1 MKTLHLFMGWTI
13 GRYSLAFLCVG
24 IVVAA
29 ISVSAEKP
37 VDSYKDLQ
45 YPPLN
50 NLQIAQPNRIELS
63 NGIILFLIED
73 HGLPMVN
80 VSVLIR
86 GGTRSEPVS
95 KAGVAD
101 LCGTVMRT
109 GGTASR
115 PGDKLD
121 EELDRLGAAVE
132 TGMSDDLGSA
142 SVSVLKEDTDKGLAI
157 LSDLLQNPSFP
168 EDKIELAKIGIR
180 DSIARRNDNPGG
192 IVFREF
198 ERILFGTNSA
208 YGHQPEFATVDAIKR
223 DDLIAFYKQFYQ
235 PENLIV
241 GVWGDFKASEM
252 QAKIEATLGAWKKG
266 GNPKP
271 AIPAVESSVERSG
284 TYYIGKED
292 INQTWVVVGHLGGQR
307 NDPDYYA
314 LNLMNRILG
323 GSMASRMFS
332 NIRSDM
338 GLAYNIRS
346 SWNAE
351 WDRPGEFIASGSTK
365 AGTTVKMLNAMKHE
379 IQRLTEEEVTE
390 EELSRAKDGVLKGFA
405 FEFDSTGKVVQRMMN
420 YEFYGY
426 PHDYLQ
432 RFRENIEKVSR
443 TDILNA
449 AKKHLHPDQSI
460 QLLLGREKD
469 FDQPLST
476 LGKVTPVDITI
487 PGAPEADSPNK

>member
-1 MKTLHLFMGWTI
+1 MG
-13 GRYSLAFLCVG
+13 G
-24 IVVAA
+24 ISANAGSAA
-29 ISVSAEKP
+29 E
-37 VDSYKDLQ
+37 SYKDLKF
-45 YPPLN
+45 PPLN
-50 NLQIAQPNRIELS
+50 NLQIPQPNRMELP
-63 NGIILFLIED
+63 NGIVLFLIED
-73 HGLPMVN
+73 HELPMVN

-121 EELDRLGAAVE
+121 EELDRLGGAVE
-132 TGMSDDLGSA
+132 MGMSDDLGSA
-142 SVSVLKEDTDKGLAI
+142 GVSVLKEDTDKGLAI
-157 LSDLLQNPSFP
+157 LSDLLQNPLFP

-208 YGHQPEFATVDAIKR
+208 YGHQPEYATLDAIKR
-223 DDLIAFYKQFYQ
+223 EDLIVYYKQFYQ

-252 QAKIEATLGAWKKG
+252 REKIEGTLGAWKKG
-266 GNPKP
+266 GQPKP
-271 AIPAVESSVERSG
+271 EVPAVESSANRSG
-284 TYYIGKED
+284 VYYISKED

-314 LNLMNRILG
+314 LNIMNRILG
-323 GSMASRMFS
+323 GSMSSRMFS

-346 SWNAE
+346 SWSAG
-351 WDRPGEFIASGSTK
+351 WDHPGAFMASGSTK
-365 AGTTVKMLNAMKHE
+365 VETTVKMLAAMKHE
-379 IQRLTEEEVTE
+379 IKRMTEEEVTD

-426 PHDYLQ
+426 PRDYLQ

-449 AKKHLHPDQSI
+449 AKKHLHSDQSI

-469 FDQPLST
+469 FDEPLST
-476 LGKVTPVDITI
+476 LGKVTTVDITI
-487 PGAPEADSPNK
+487 PKPVEAGSAGK

>member
-1 MKTLHLFMGWTI
+1 MGSGI
-13 GRYSLAFLCVG
+13 GGVPAN
-24 IVVAA
+24 AA
-29 ISVSAEKP
+29 SPA
-37 VDSYKDLQ
+37 DSYKDLK
-45 YPPLN
+45 YPSLN
-50 NLQIAQPNRIELS
+50 NVPIPQPERMELG
-63 NGIILFLIED
+63 NGIVLFLIED
-73 HGLPMVN
+73 HELPMVN
-80 VSVLIR
+80 ISVLVQ
-86 GGTRSEPVS
+86 GGTRSEPTAR
-95 KAGVAD
+95 AGVAE

-109 GGTASR
+109 GGTAGR

-132 TGMSDDLGSA
+132 MGMGEDSGTA

-157 LSDLLQNPSFP
+157 LSDLLQNPAFP
-168 EDKIELAKIGIR
+168 EDKIELARIGIR

-192 IVFREF
+192 IAFREF

-208 YGHQPEFATVDAIKR
+208 YGHQPEYATVDAIKR
-223 DDLIAFYKQFYQ
+223 EDLRAFHKQFYQ

-241 GVWGDFKASEM
+241 GIWGDFKASEM
-252 QAKIEATLGAWKKG
+252 RIKIEGTLGAWKKG
-266 GNPKP
+266 GQPKP
-271 AIPAVESSVERSG
+271 EVPALESGAAGRSG
-284 TYYIGKED
+284 VYYIGKED

-346 SWNAE
+346 SWNAG
-351 WDRPGEFIASGSTK
+351 WDHPGAFIASGSTK
-365 AGTTVKMLNAMKHE
+365 AATTIKMLTAMKHE
-379 IQRLTEEEVTE
+379 IQRLTEAEVSE
-390 EELSRAKDGVLKGFA
+390 EELSRAKEGVLKGFA

-420 YEFYGY
+420 YEYYGY
-426 PHDYLQ
+426 PRDYLQ

-487 PGAPEADSPNK
+487 PGVAEPDPANK

>member
-1 MKTLHLFMGWTI
+1 MKTFHYLMGRMT
-13 GRYSLAFLCVG
+13 GGCGLAALCILLG
-24 IVVAA
+24 SGLSPAKADSAA
-29 ISVSAEKP
+29 G
-37 VDSYKDLQ
+37 SYKDLK

-50 NLQIAQPNRIELS
+50 ELKIPQPERIELT
-63 NGIILFLIED
+63 NGIVLFLIED
-73 HGLPMVN
+73 HELPMVN

-86 GGTRSEPVS
+86 GGVRSESVA

-101 LCGTVMRT
+101 ICSTVMRT
-109 GGTASR
+109 GGTQSR

-121 EELDRLGAAVE
+121 EELDRLGAVVE
-132 TGMSDDLGSA
+132 MGMGDDLGSA
-142 SVSVLKEDTDKGLAI
+142 GVSVLKEDTDRGLAI
-157 LSDLLQNPSFP
+157 LSDLLQNPIFP
-168 EDKIELAKIGIR
+168 ENKIELAKIGVR

-192 IVFREF
+192 IAFREF
-198 ERILFGTNSA
+198 ERILYGTNSA
-208 YGHQPEFATVDAIKR
+208 YGHQPEYSTVDAIKR
-223 DDLIAFYKQFYQ
+223 EDLIAFHKQFYQ

-241 GVWGDFKASEM
+241 GVWGDFKAGEM
-252 QAKIEATLGAWKKG
+252 RTKIEGTLGAWKKG
-266 GNPKP
+266 GQPKP
-271 AIPAVESSVERSG
+271 EVPAIESATDRSG
-284 TYYIGKED
+284 VYYVSKED

-346 SWNAE
+346 SWNAG
-351 WDRPGEFIASGSTK
+351 WDHPGAFIASGSTK

-379 IQRLTEEEVTE
+379 IQRLTEAEVTD

-420 YEFYGY
+420 YEYYGY
-426 PHDYLQ
+426 PRDYLQ
-432 RFRENIEKVSR
+432 RFRENIEKVSK

-449 AKKHLHPDQSI
+449 ARKHLHPDQSI

-476 LGKVTPVDITI
+476 LGKVTSVDISI
-487 PGAPEADSPNK
+487 PGAVEADSANK

>member
-1 MKTLHLFMGWTI
+1 MKTLHTFVGRFI
-13 GRYSLAFLCVG
+13 GRCALAFICG
-24 IVVAA
+24 GMAVAA
-29 ISVSAEKP
+29 IPASAGSP
-37 VDSYKDLQ
+37 ADSYKDLKF
-45 YPPLN
+45 PPLN
-50 NLQIAQPNRIELS
+50 NLQIPQPNRLELP

-73 HGLPMVN
+73 HELPMLN
-80 VSVLIR
+80 VSVLVR
-86 GGTRSEPVS
+86 GGTRNEPVS

-101 LCGTVMRT
+101 LCSTVMRT

-121 EELDRLGAAVE
+121 EELDRLGAVVE
-132 TGMSDDLGSA
+132 MGMSDDMGTA
-142 SVSVLKEDTDKGLAI
+142 GVSVLKEDTDKGLAI
-157 LSDLLQNPSFP
+157 LSDLLQNPAFP
-168 EDKIELAKIGIR
+168 EDKIEIAKIGIR
-180 DSIARRNDNPGG
+180 DSIARRNDNPSG

-198 ERILFGTNSA
+198 ERILYGTNSA
-208 YGHQPEFATVDAIKR
+208 YGHQPEFATVNAIKR
-223 DDLIAFYKQFYQ
+223 EDLIAFHKQFYQ
-235 PENLIV
+235 PGNLIV
-241 GVWGDFKASEM
+241 GVWGDFNAAEM
-252 QAKIEATLGAWKKG
+252 RAKIEGTLGTWKKG
-266 GNPKP
+266 ENPKP
-271 AIPAVESSVERSG
+271 TIPAVESSAERAG

-323 GSMASRMFS
+323 GSMASRMFT

-346 SWNAE
+346 SWSAG
-351 WDRPGEFIASGSTK
+351 WDRPGTFIASGSTK

-379 IQRLTEEEVTE
+379 IRRLTEEEVTD

-426 PHDYLQ
+426 PADYLQ

-487 PGAPEADSPNK
+487 PGTAEADAANK